1 MFPSSSDLWMRKA
14 AAASVEALSAVEQSS
29 TVMKL
34 RWMMGLML
42 SDPLVSS
49 PTNPASFTKR
59 EKREAKFRV
68 GKSTYISYMKKFVIS
83 FGLEK
88 MKCEIEE

>member
-1 MFPSSSDLWMRKA
+1 MFPSSSDLWMRKAAA

-49 PTNPASFTKR
+49 PTNLP
-59 EKREAKFRV
+59 
-68 GKSTYISYMKKFVIS
+68 
-83 FGLEK
+83 
-88 MKCEIEE
+88 

>member
-1 MFPSSSDLWMRKA
+1 MFPSSSDLWMRKV

-49 PTNPASFTKR
+49 PTNLP
-59 EKREAKFRV
+59 
-68 GKSTYISYMKKFVIS
+68 
-83 FGLEK
+83 
-88 MKCEIEE
+88 